1 MCLIILA
8 HHIEPQLPLI
18 VIANRDEF
26 FTRPTESAAFWKSKL
41 HAPEILAG
49 KDLEAHGTWLGITRN
64 GKFAALTNIREASQ
78 KTSKPISRGQLPLEF
93 LSSKKSPIKFA
104 TELTA
109 RFSRY
114 NGFNLLLA
122 DKNSLIYLNSST
134 QSISELPPGI
144 FGLSNGLLNANWPKI
159 NQGKE
164 QLKNLINK
172 ETNLTTDS
180 LIAMMSDRNM
190 APDEFLPNTGL
201 PIELERQLS
210 SSFVTIPERQYG
222 TLCSTA
228 VIISHDGLTRFDEQS
243 FDEVGN
249 PVNRH
254 YFEFYQSL

>member
-8 HHIEPQLPLI
+8 HHIKPHLPLI
-18 VIANRDEF
+18 VMANRDEF
-26 FTRPTESAAFWKSKL
+26 FKRPTESAAFWRSKL
-41 HAPEILAG
+41 HAPKILAG

-64 GKFAALTNIREASQ
+64 GKFAAVTNMRETSQ
-78 KTSKPISRGQLPLEF
+78 KTSNPISRGQLPLEF

-109 RFSRY
+109 KFPYY

-134 QSISELPPGI
+134 QSISELQPGI
-144 FGLSNGLLNANWPKI
+144 YGLSNGLLNANWPKI
-159 NQGKE
+159 NQGKK
-164 QLKNLINK
+164 QLKNLIN
-172 ETNLTTDS
+172 EEINLTTDS
-180 LIAMMSDRNM
+180 LISMMSDRNI
-190 APDEFLPNTGL
+190 APDEFLPNTGI

-210 SSFVTIPERQYG
+210 SSFIAIPERHYG

-243 FDEVGN
+243 FDETGN
-249 PVNRH
+249 PADRH
-254 YFEFYQSL
+254 FFEFYQSL